1 MAEKVKRGEVKTAVV
16 KTAEVQSE
24 ISRKTGRKGEAEAAK
39 KGEVQK

>member
-1 MAEKVKRGEVKTAVV
+1 MAEKVKRGEV